1 MTATIEN
8 KDASNPAEPSDAER
22 DSIHSEQAQN
32 QSGRVSRQFTAALLT
47 RKLTARHLQRRTK

>member
-1 MTATIEN
+1 MTAATGN
-8 KDASNPAEPSDAER
+8 KDAADHAEPCDAER

-47 RKLTARHLQRRTK
+47 HKLTARHLQRGTK